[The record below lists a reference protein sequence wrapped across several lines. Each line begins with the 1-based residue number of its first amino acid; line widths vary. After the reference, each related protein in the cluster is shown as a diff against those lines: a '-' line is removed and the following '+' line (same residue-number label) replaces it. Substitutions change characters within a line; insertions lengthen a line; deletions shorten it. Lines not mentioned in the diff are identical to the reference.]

1 MAKTVLKNNSIV
13 VLLTAVILLPACD
26 SVSENNQLDQIAS
39 GIFSH
44 CENTFVVSGSRK
56 IYLFEH
62 QPQSVK
68 FNKLAVFDD
77 WAPLSA
83 FLDCANRRIIAP
95 YGARKNNRNDAGVG
109 IIDLESGKKTDYPI
123 VAQGIQG
130 IPVKYRNGILL
141 STTLLKHTKPSIMS
155 PSYGYLPP
163 GESYQDTQGL
173 NYRLFAPTVY
183 FDLTSLQF
191 TQYLDLDLGYSV
203 IKDYVLYAKQ
213 RGAITAIDLQK
224 KTTDVLYELTINSTQ
239 SKASNIPLN
248 HLGVFLDS
256 NYYMALNRH
265 SQNNSKGKLD
275 GFEKN
280 AIYKLVNGSM
290 VKLATYPFDDAVYLI
305 GVESKLYIFT
315 NSFNVI
321 EYDLK
326 TQKLAQ
332 KQFSSLQAMA
342 GYSIESVGY
351 THQNFILTLDNQQS
365 EISSKV
371 VLISRDLT
379 QISSPKSVDLRLI
392 SVTSD
397 LAIDTS
403 DSRGIQLPVNQN
415 LLIEK
420 AILDIGVN

>member
-1 MAKTVLKNNSIV
+1 
-13 VLLTAVILLPACD
+13 
-26 SVSENNQLDQIAS
+26 
-39 GIFSH
+39 
-44 CENTFVVSGSRK
+44 
-56 IYLFEH
+56 
-62 QPQSVK
+62 
-68 FNKLAVFDD
+68 
-77 WAPLSA
+77 
-83 FLDCANRRIIAP
+83 
-95 YGARKNNRNDAGVG
+95 
-109 IIDLESGKKTDYPI
+109 
-123 VAQGIQG
+123 
-130 IPVKYRNGILL
+130 
-141 STTLLKHTKPSIMS
+141 
-155 PSYGYLPP
+155 
-163 GESYQDTQGL
+163 
-173 NYRLFAPTVY
+173 
-183 FDLTSLQF
+183 
-191 TQYLDLDLGYSV
+191 
-203 IKDYVLYAKQ
+203 
-213 RGAITAIDLQK
+213 
-224 KTTDVLYELTINSTQ
+224 
-239 SKASNIPLN
+239 
-248 HLGVFLDS
+248 
-256 NYYMALNRH
+256 
-265 SQNNSKGKLD
+265 
-275 GFEKN
+275 
-280 AIYKLVNGSM
+280 M